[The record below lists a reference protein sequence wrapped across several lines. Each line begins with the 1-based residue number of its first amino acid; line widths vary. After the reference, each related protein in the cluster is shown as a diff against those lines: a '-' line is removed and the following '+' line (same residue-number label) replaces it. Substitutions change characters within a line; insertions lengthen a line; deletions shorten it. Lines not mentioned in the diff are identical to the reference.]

1 MTRPTSNRFFSYRLT
16 LIAMLCL
23 ALSIT
28 ILAEN
33 NSDELKQRI
42 LAQTQSIGPDD
53 YAFTRTIRSDGTS
66 NGKTE
71 KKVRVEKFD
80 PTKPGEA
87 RWTLV
92 SVDGA
97 PPSAD
102 ELDRFKKDAPKRRMP
117 GYYRLAR
124 YFGAAATASTDSRG
138 RTVFHFAALPKETV
152 KVMDSDVSQNVSAEA
167 SVGEANGVPF
177 VDQLHVSVRPMRLKL
192 IAKLDS
198 YEYTARFRM
207 GPEGKPL
214 LMEQNSEMAGSGLGQ
229 EGHVHT
235 VVTYS
240 DYRAVTPH
248 R

>member
-1 MTRPTSNRFFSYRLT
+1 MSK
-16 LIAMLCL
+16 
-23 ALSIT
+23 T
-28 ILAEN
+28 ILTNAIPPKLTIIAILWLGSRVAILGDTS
-33 NSDELKQRI
+33 SDELKQRI
-42 LAQTQSIGPDD
+42 LAQTQSISADD
-53 YAFTRTIRSDGTS
+53 YAFTRTIHSDGVS
-66 NGKTE
+66 NGKAE

-80 PTKPGEA
+80 PTKPVEA

-102 ELDRFKKDAPKRRMP
+102 ELNTFRKDAPKRRMP
-117 GYYRLAR
+117 GYYRLAG
-124 YFGAAATASTDSRG
+124 YFGSAATASTDSRG
-138 RTVFHFAALPKETV
+138 RTVFHFAALPKDTV
-152 KVMDSDVSQNVSAEA
+152 KVMDSDVSQNASAEA
-167 SVGEANGVPF
+167 SVSEANGVPF
-177 VDQLHVSVRPMRLKL
+177 VEQLHVSVRPMRLKL
-192 IAKLDS
+192 IAKLEI

-214 LMEQNSEMAGSGLGQ
+214 LIEQNSEMSGSGMGQ

-240 DYRAVTPH
+240 DYRAITPH

>member
-1 MTRPTSNRFFSYRLT
+1 MTRPTSTKFFPCRLT

-33 NSDELKQRI
+33 NSNELKQRI

-66 NGKTE
+66 NGKAE
-71 KKVRVEKFD
+71 KKVRIEKFD
-80 PTKPGEA
+80 PTRPAEA
-87 RWTLV
+87 RWTL
-92 SVDGA
+92 SSDDGA

-102 ELDRFKKDAPKRRMP
+102 ELDRFRKDAPKRRMP
-117 GYYRLAR
+117 GYYRLAG
-124 YFGAAATASTDSRG
+124 YFGSAARASTDSRG
-138 RTVFHFAALPKETV
+138 RTVFHFAALPKDTV
-152 KVMDSDVSQNVSAEA
+152 KVMDSDVSQNATAEA
-167 SVGEANGVPF
+167 SVSEANGVPF
-177 VDQLHVSVRPMRLKL
+177 VEQIHVSVRPMRLKL
-192 IAKLDS
+192 IAKLES
-198 YEYTARFRM
+198 YEYTGRFRM

-214 LMEQNSEMAGSGLGQ
+214 LMEQNSEMSGSGMGQ

-240 DYRAVTPH
+240 DYRAITPH